1 MSNIRGLAEIVLTVQ
16 DKQASA
22 AFYRDVLGL
31 EVVSPPEFPGPLFLK
46 AGGDRAYI
54 ANTIVLVPA
63 KAGTPPYAKPQAL
76 NHIGFEVDP
85 ATFDEEVARLQ
96 ALGLEVR
103 SGKHPLYPSRTAYV
117 TDPDGNEVE
126 LICPA

>member
-16 DKQASA
+16 DKQASV

-31 EVVSPPEFPGPLFLK
+31 EVVSPSEFPGPVFMK
-46 AGGDRAYI
+46 AGGDRSYI

-63 KAGTPPYAKPQAL
+63 KAGTPAYAKPQSL

-85 ATFDEEVARLQ
+85 DSFDAEVVRLQ
-96 ALGLEVR
+96 ALGFEVR
-103 SGKHPLYPSRTAYV
+103 SGKHPLFPSRTAYI

-126 LICPA
+126 LICPG